1 MNIDHVAIYVNNLE
15 VEKDFYVK
23 YFGAHASEKYTNFR
37 NDFSSYFLVFDNGS
51 REYPG
56 TSGDRS
62 ILTQKGRFSNLTANF
77 QLNYRF

>member
-1 MNIDHVAIYVNNLE
+1 LPNFTARAGVCYTEEH
-15 VEKDFYVK
+15 FYLT
-23 YFGAHASEKYTNFR
+23 AWA
-37 NDFSSYFLVFDNGS
+37 DFSRFVFDNGS